1 MSASSAHS
9 AETPALAGQLLQ
21 IITGYMPAV
30 SLHAAAKL
38 KIADLLAG
46 GPKPVSELA
55 REAQGVNEGAL
66 YRVLR
71 GLASVGVFSE
81 TSPRTFANTPASDLL
96 REGVPGSVRDIA
108 LWLGNPL
115 HMRVFAETLYSVET
129 GNTALKKVTGFETF
143 DYFKHHPAE
152 DEVFN
157 AAMTGFS
164 AMLTPP
170 VLEAYDFGGLGT
182 LADIGGGH
190 GFLLS
195 AILQKH
201 PGLRGIVCDLPHVV
215 AGAKPR
221 LESLGL
227 ASRCEIASAD
237 FFKAVPPADSY
248 VMKSVI
254 HDWDDAR
261 AIAILKNC
269 AAAMRG
275 SNGKVILLELVVY
288 PGNDPD
294 IGKWID
300 LEMLLMAGGHERTE
314 AEYAEL
320 FSQAGLRLS
329 RVVRTKSP
337 MCVVEAVKA

>member
-1 MSASSAHS
+1 MSASPEHS
-9 AETPALAGQLLQ
+9 AETPALAGQVLQ
-21 IITGYMPAV
+21 IVLGYMPAV
-30 SLHAAAKL
+30 SLHAAARL

-55 REAQGVNEGAL
+55 REAGRANEGAL

-71 GLASVGVFSE
+71 GLASVGVFTE
-81 TSPRTFANTPASDLL
+81 VAPRTFANTPASDLL

-108 LWLGNPL
+108 LWLANPL
-115 HMRVFAETLYSVET
+115 HMRVFAETLYSIET
-129 GNTALKKVTGFETF
+129 GATAIKKVTGFEAF
-143 DYFKHHPAE
+143 DYFKHVPAE

-157 AAMTGFS
+157 AAMTAFS
-164 AMLTPP
+164 AMLTPS

-190 GFLLS
+190 GFLLGE
-195 AILQKH
+195 ILQKH
-201 PGLRGIVCDLPHVV
+201 AGLRGIVFDLPHVV

-227 ASRCEIASAD
+227 ATRCEIASGD
-237 FFKAVPPADSY
+237 FFQAVPPAESY
-248 VMKSVI
+248 VMKSII

-261 AIAILKNC
+261 AVAILKNC

-275 SNGKVILLELVVY
+275 SNGKVILLEIVVY

-294 IGKWID
+294 LGKWID
-300 LEMLLMAGGHERTE
+300 LEMLLMAGGRERTE

-320 FSQAGLRLS
+320 FSKAGLRLS

-337 MCVVEAVKA
+337 MCVVEAVRA

>member
-9 AETPALAGQLLQ
+9 AEIPALAGQLVQ

-38 KIADLLAG
+38 KIADLLAS

-143 DYFKHHPAE
+143 DYFKQHPAD
-152 DEVFN
+152 DEIFN

-227 ASRCEIASAD
+227 ASRCEIASGD

>member
-1 MSASSAHS
+1 MSASPEHS
-9 AETPALAGQLLQ
+9 AETPALAGQVLQ
-21 IITGYMPAV
+21 IVLGYMPAV
-30 SLHAAAKL
+30 SLHAAARL

-55 REAQGVNEGAL
+55 REAGRVNESAL
-66 YRVLR
+66 YRVVR
-71 GLASVGVFSE
+71 GLASVGVFTE
-81 TSPRTFANTPASDLL
+81 VAPRTFANTPASDLL

-108 LWLGNPL
+108 LWLANPL
-115 HMRVFAETLYSVET
+115 HMRVFAETLYSIET
-129 GNTALKKVTGFETF
+129 GATAIKKVTGFEAF
-143 DYFKHHPAE
+143 DYFKHVPAE

-157 AAMTGFS
+157 AAMTAFS
-164 AMLTPP
+164 AMLTPS

-190 GFLLS
+190 GFLLGE
-195 AILQKH
+195 ILQKH
-201 PGLRGIVCDLPHVV
+201 AGLRGIVFDLPHVV

-227 ASRCEIASAD
+227 ATRCEIASGD
-237 FFKAVPPADSY
+237 FFQVVPSAESY
-248 VMKSVI
+248 VMKSII

-275 SNGKVILLELVVY
+275 SNGKVILLEIVVY

-294 IGKWID
+294 LGKWID
-300 LEMLLMAGGHERTE
+300 LEMLLMAGGRERTE

-320 FSQAGLRLS
+320 FSKAGLRLS

-337 MCVVEAVKA
+337 MCVVEAVRA